1 MRTMSMKIITGL
13 LTAVSCL
20 SVISCSFPQINVC
33 LVNQTSTTVKISYS
47 HIGLKI
53 QNSPLC
59 YDTVRYEVEPGKSIK
74 IFFPVICR
82 NKRVSDNINKLL
94 PFVIFES
101 PDKVICFDETDELI
115 KLLEKRTERK
125 NEYEFL
131 ITDSLF
137 NQSAVK
143 E

>member
-1 MRTMSMKIITGL
+1 MFRKLAKRICGFLIV
-13 LTAVSCL
+13 VSYLCVL
-20 SVISCSFPQINVC
+20 SCSFPRIYID
-33 LVNQTSTTVKISYS
+33 LVNHTTSTVIISYS

-59 YDTVRYEVEPGKSIK
+59 YDTVRYEIEPGKSIK

-82 NKRVSDNINKLL
+82 NKRVFDNINKLL